1 MVEDIKRIL
10 EEVKG
15 IPGYAQS
22 ISAQSNI
29 IQDIALDSL
38 EMLNFI
44 LKVESELGV
53 EIDFEKLSFTY
64 FQSIQS
70 FCDFLDQTH
79 QKQERLAP
87 IKH

>member
-1 MVEDIKRIL
+1 MVEEVKRIL
-10 EEVKG
+10 EDIKG
-15 IPGYAQS
+15 IPGYAQTLT
-22 ISAQSNI
+22 AQSSI
-29 IQDIALDSL
+29 IHDVALDSL

-70 FCDFLDQTH
+70 FCDFLMQTNLD
-79 QKQERLAP
+79 KAP
-87 IKH
+87 LTRV

>member
-22 ISAQSNI
+22 LSDQANI
-29 IQDIALDSL
+29 ISDVALDSL

-53 EIDFEKLSFTY
+53 EIDFDKLSFTY
-64 FQSIQS
+64 FQSIQAFS
-70 FCDFLDQTH
+70 DFLTH
-79 QKQERLAP
+79 TSHTNKNLERS
-87 IKH
+87 H

>member
-15 IPGYAQS
+15 IPGYALTLSDQTS
-22 ISAQSNI
+22 IIS
-29 IQDIALDSL
+29 DVALDSL

-44 LKVESELGV
+44 LKVESELGI
-53 EIDFEKLSFTY
+53 EIDFDKLSFTY

-70 FCDFLDQTH
+70 FSNFLSHINKDVELST
-79 QKQERLAP
+79 RV
-87 IKH
+87 